1 MGHMRSSQTST
12 DKIKENNKVERK
24 IGKRCG
30 ECGQKTMALAIVPYE
45 ADINHDGK
53 KYQVRLENLS
63 VPKCSNCGEIAIDDV
78 AGKQIDD
85 EFRRVAGL
93 LTPEEIYNG
102 RIKVGYTNQQ
112 EFAECL
118 GLSSATISRWENGFQ
133 IQQSAWD
140 GILRAFF
147 KSPEMRRTLAEQHG
161 MVPKTSLSNAAN
173 TTINIAAPSCGIPAN
188 EPAA

>member
-1 MGHMRSSQTST
+1 
-12 DKIKENNKVERK
+12 VERK

-30 ECGQKTMALAIVPYE
+30 ECGQKSMALAVVPYE
-45 ADINHDGK
+45 VDINHDGT
-53 KYQVRLENLS
+53 KYEVRIEHLS
-63 VPKCSNCGEIAIDDV
+63 VPKCSKCGEIAIDDI

-85 EFRRVAGL
+85 EFRRVANL
-93 LTPEEIYNG
+93 LTPEQIYEG

-112 EFAECL
+112 EFADCL

-161 MVPKTSLSNAAN
+161 LTPKSPISNTTN
-173 TTINIAAPSCGIPAN
+173 TTINIVVWHASKKGYFQAVGAGGD
-188 EPAA
+188 